1 MAPATSTAGESHSP
15 ATPAAGAPAGG
26 SALRTGTPETA
37 TNGARPAA
45 VGGRQR
51 GPLCPVALLRARW
64 AGAELRH
71 LSSCHRSGRTVL
83 ARRGGPRV
91 TWFEEHL
98 PPQLLQTPPK
108 HQEEIICFLLYV
120 PVLAD
125 QPTGSTAS
133 ELPFSLSPFALSS
146 THTHSSYSNPL
157 PRFSAIAPAL
167 PPTSCG
173 YYLKKKFLLGKC
185 GVSCCMPPCSIASPV
200 IGAGAS
206 CTRAERRAGRGPR
219 AEEAVR
225 CATSHRPP

>member
-1 MAPATSTAGESHSP
+1 MAPATGTAGESHSP

-146 THTHSSYSNPL
+146 TNTHSSYSNPL

-167 PPTSCG
+167 PPTSCD
-173 YYLKKKFLLGKC
+173 YYLKKVPAGEVWYFLLY
-185 GVSCCMPPCSIASPV
+185 
-200 IGAGAS
+200 
-206 CTRAERRAGRGPR
+206 GPLFN
-219 AEEAVR
+219 
-225 CATSHRPP
+225 CKPSNWCWCQLH